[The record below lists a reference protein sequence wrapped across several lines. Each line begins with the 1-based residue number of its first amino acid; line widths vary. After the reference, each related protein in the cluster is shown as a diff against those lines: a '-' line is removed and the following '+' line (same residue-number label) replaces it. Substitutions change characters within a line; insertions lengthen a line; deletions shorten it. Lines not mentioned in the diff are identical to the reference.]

1 MAPVTATYSM
11 DHTEGGK
18 LAGEEIVKYLT
29 KKYGTPKGNVV
40 DLEGIAEIVA
50 AAQREKGFADVIAK
64 YPDIKVVAR
73 ADGGFNT
80 DGANAVMTN
89 ILPAQPNID
98 AVYGANDA
106 ETYGAITA
114 IKAADRFQPVGKPGH
129 IYAIGVDGSAPG
141 INGIRDGS
149 QDATVSQQ
157 FIKMSTM
164 LIDDIHAKET
174 GQAKDIP
181 ERGLAAQGHQCG
193 QHQLGRCQAIR
204 HLGGRCEVMNEPALV
219 ELRNVCKR
227 YPGVV
232 ALDDVTLTLRAGTVT
247 ALAGENGAGKST
259 LIKVLSGAVRAD
271 SGEVRVARNAA
282 PARTR
287 EM

>member
-1 MAPVTATYSM
+1 M
-11 DHTEGGK
+11 DHSDGGK

-29 KKYGTPKGNVV
+29 AKYGTPKGNIV
-40 DLEGIAEIVA
+40 DLEGIAGIVA

-80 DGANAVMTN
+80 DQANAVMTN

-114 IKAADRFQPVGKPGH
+114 IKAADRFQPAGKPGH
-129 IYAIGVDGSAPG
+129 IYAIGIDGSAPG

-149 QDATVSQQ
+149 QDASVSQQ
-157 FIKMSTM
+157 FIKMSTL
-164 LIDDIHAKET
+164 LIDNIHAKEA

-181 ERGLAAQGHQCG
+181 S
-193 QHQLGRCQAIR
+193 
-204 HLGGRCEVMNEPALV
+204 
-219 ELRNVCKR
+219 
-227 YPGVV
+227 VV
-232 ALDDVTLTLRAGTVT
+232 WPLKVITADNIKSDDVKQYG
-247 ALAGENGAGKST
+247 
-259 LIKVLSGAVRAD
+259 IWAD
-271 SGEVRVARNAA
+271 DVKQ
-282 PARTR
+282 
-287 EM
+287 